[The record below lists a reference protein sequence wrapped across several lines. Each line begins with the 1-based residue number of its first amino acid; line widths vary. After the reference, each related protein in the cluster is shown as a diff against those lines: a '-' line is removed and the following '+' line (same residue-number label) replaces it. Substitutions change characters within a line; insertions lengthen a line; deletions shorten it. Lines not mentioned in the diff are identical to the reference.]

1 MNDTTT
7 LHCDHCG
14 ELEQKSTMF
23 HYQHLPYDVES
34 ANKGE
39 SASVCSECDEYLF
52 APSEL
57 INENTNEPITHINLM
72 RVITYNVEEV
82 LRELHSDNR
91 EYYSTDS
98 VGKIVFTLD
107 DVLEYIDNAEKD
119 WDYQVVR
126 DQNDD
131 EL

>member
-1 MNDTTT
+1 MTTT
-7 LHCDHCG
+7 N
-14 ELEQKSTMF
+14 EI
-23 HYQHLPYDVES
+23 
-34 ANKGE
+34 
-39 SASVCSECDEYLF
+39 
-52 APSEL
+52 

-107 DVLEYIDNAEKD
+107 DVMEYIDNAEKD
-119 WDYQVVR
+119 WDYQIVR

>member
-1 MNDTTT
+1 
-7 LHCDHCG
+7 
-14 ELEQKSTMF
+14 
-23 HYQHLPYDVES
+23 
-34 ANKGE
+34 
-39 SASVCSECDEYLF
+39 
-52 APSEL
+52 
-57 INENTNEPITHINLM
+57 
-72 RVITYNVEEV
+72 VEEV

-119 WDYQVVR
+119 WDYQIVR

>member
-1 MNDTTT
+1 
-7 LHCDHCG
+7 
-14 ELEQKSTMF
+14 MF

-39 SASVCSECDEYLF
+39 SASVCSECDEVLQEMWYGK
-52 APSEL
+52 EQWEEQTMKNEI

-82 LRELHSDNR
+82 LRELRSDNR